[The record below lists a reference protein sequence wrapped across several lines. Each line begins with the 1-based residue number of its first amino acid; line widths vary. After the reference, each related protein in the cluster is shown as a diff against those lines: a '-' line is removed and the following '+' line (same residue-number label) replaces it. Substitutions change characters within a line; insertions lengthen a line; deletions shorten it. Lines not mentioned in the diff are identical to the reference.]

1 MPENTLSESR
11 RIALF
16 EKSNFLSG
24 KFNDENACKKKK
36 YIKLLLFNVIIF

>member
-24 KFNDENACKKKK
+24 KFNVENACKNKKK
-36 YIKLLLFNVIIF
+36 QFFLNKTYLY